1 MNLLNLEGNAVSL
14 SVLDS
19 ENRVLFN
26 QNFDGNTVVEKAFNF
41 ENALQDSYT
50 IVVKNGKDTFYET
63 VVVE

>member
-26 QNFDGNTVVEKAFNF
+26 QNVDGNTVIEKAFNF
-41 ENALQDSYT
+41 ESALQDSYT